1 MQWFICSVMRKGAVV
16 DNGRRNAVLVAV
28 VLVVVLAG
36 ALVGYNVLG
45 GEHKVETTSSASSSE
60 PMDERK
66 MLVDF
71 DATVYTGTG
80 EETTLLAIADK
91 KPLVIN
97 FWATWCP
104 YCVREMPDLKKVADD
119 YEGRVSFAFVDC
131 VDGRRERE
139 ESTAEW
145 LEQNGFEGLPVY
157 YDSNREASIAF
168 AARSLPTTVV
178 VAADGEILSVT
189 PGMVDPMLLRAELE
203 EQV

>member
-1 MQWFICSVMRKGAVV
+1 M
-16 DNGRRNAVLVAV
+16 DNKRRNAVIAAAVFAV
-28 VLVVVLAG
+28 VLVG
-36 ALVGYNVLG
+36 AVVGYNVLG
-45 GEHKVETTSSASSSE
+45 NKHKVETTTADSSLEAT
-60 PMDERK
+60 DERK
-66 MLVDF
+66 MLADF
-71 DATVYTGTG
+71 DATVYDTAG
-80 EETTLLAIADK
+80 EETTLLAVADG

-104 YCVREMPDLKKVADD
+104 YCVREMPDLQKVADD

-131 VDGRRERE
+131 VDGRREYE

-145 LEQNGFEGLPVY
+145 LAQNGYEELPVY

-189 PGMVDPMLLRAELE
+189 PGMIDPVLLRSELE

>member
-1 MQWFICSVMRKGAVV
+1 MLAAVV
-16 DNGRRNAVLVAV
+16 LAV
-28 VLVVVLAG
+28 VLVG

-45 GEHKVETTSSASSSE
+45 GAHKVETTPSASASE
-60 PMDERK
+60 PTEERK
-66 MLVDF
+66 MLADF
-71 DATVYTGTG
+71 DATVYSGAG

-104 YCVREMPDLKKVADD
+104 YCVRELPDLQKVADD
-119 YEGRVSFAFVDC
+119 YEGRVAFAFVDC

-139 ESTAEW
+139 ESTADW
-145 LEQNGFEGLPVY
+145 LVQNGFEGLPVY
-157 YDSNREASIAF
+157 YDTDREASIAF

-189 PGMVDPMLLRAELE
+189 PGMVDPILLRSKLE